1 MSERMECVP
10 SHVHISSA
18 LAMSSCALTSA
29 LPMCTLQVHLRCARA
44 HSNLE
49 VHVPPHALLKNDEA
63 IIVSHQ
69 KILSKE

>member
-29 LPMCTLQVHLRCARA
+29 LPMCTLQVHLRCA

-49 VHVPPHALLKNDEA
+49 VHVPPHALLKHDEA
-63 IIVSHQ
+63 IIISHQ
-69 KILSKE
+69 KILNKE